1 MNQTTIQHVMTCS
14 GIGLHSGNQV
24 RVTLRPAPANMGI
37 VFEIHTADGIRRVSP
52 TPRAVL
58 TTELATTLGTNGASV
73 STVEHLLATILG
85 LGIDN
90 LIISVEGGEIPIMDG
105 SASAFVELFA
115 RAGIRTLSSSR
126 KVMRVNRTMEYRSGA
141 KSIVARPH
149 NGFRVSYT
157 IDFPHPAIGRQHIS
171 MDVTPATFGRVAN
184 ARTFGFYK
192 DVEYL
197 HSHGLARGGSL
208 SSVIVLDDKGVMNPE
223 GLRYRDEFV
232 RHKLLDFIGDMAM
245 LGTPI
250 QGDFDVRC
258 SGHQLNNEFL
268 RKLEGEHVLSLVD
281 TADEQH
287 RKRLV
292 PTYEGSFVLA

>member
-24 RVTLRPAPANMGI
+24 RVTLRPAPANTGI

-52 TPRAVL
+52 VPRAVL
-58 TTELATTLGTNGASV
+58 TTELATTLGANGASV

-90 LIISVEGGEIPIMDG
+90 LIVSVEGGEIPIMDG

-115 RAGIRTLSSSR
+115 RAGIRTLPASR
-126 KVMRVNRTMEYRSGA
+126 KVMRVNRVMEYHSGA

-149 NGFRVSYT
+149 AGFRVSYT
-157 IDFPHPAIGRQHIS
+157 IDFPYPAIGRQHIS
-171 MDVTPATFGRVAN
+171 MDVTPATFARVAN

-208 SSVIVLDDKGVMNPE
+208 ASVIVLDDKGVMNPE
-223 GLRYRDEFV
+223 GLRFKDEFV

-258 SGHQLNNEFL
+258 SGHQLNNAFL
-268 RKLEGEHVLSLVD
+268 RKLEDEQALTLID
-281 TADEQH
+281 TAEEQH

-292 PTYEGSFVLA
+292 PTYESSFALA

>member
-1 MNQTTIQHVMTCS
+1 MNQTTIQRVMTCS

-24 RVTLRPAPANMGI
+24 NVTLRPAPANTGI
-37 VFEIHTADGIRRVSP
+37 VFEIHTSDGIRRVSP
-52 TPRAVL
+52 TPGAVL
-58 TTELATTLGTNGASV
+58 TTELATTLGTSGASV

-115 RAGIRTLSSSR
+115 RAGIRTLPVSR
-126 KVMRVNRTMEYRSGA
+126 KVMRVNRPMEYRSGM
-141 KSIVARPH
+141 KSISARPH
-149 NGFRVSYT
+149 AGFRVSYT
-157 IDFPHPAIGRQHIS
+157 IDFPHPVIGRQHIS
-171 MDVTPATFGRVAN
+171 MDVTPATFARVAN
-184 ARTFGFYK
+184 ARTFGFYR

-208 SSVIVLDDKGVMNPE
+208 ASVIVLDDNGVMNPE

-250 QGDFDVRC
+250 QGDFEVRC
-258 SGHQLNNEFL
+258 SGHQINNEFL
-268 RKLEGEHVLSLVD
+268 RKLEDEQALSLVD
-281 TADEQH
+281 TAEERRH
-287 RKRLV
+287 GRIA
-292 PTYEGSFVLA
+292 PAYEGSLALA

>member
-24 RVTLRPAPANMGI
+24 RVTLRPAPANTGI

-52 TPRAVL
+52 VPRAVL
-58 TTELATTLGTNGASV
+58 TTELATTLGANGASV

-90 LIISVEGGEIPIMDG
+90 LIVSVEGGEIPIMDG

-115 RAGIRTLSSSR
+115 RAGIRPLHASR
-126 KVMRVNRTMEYRSGA
+126 KVMRVNRIMEYRSGA
-141 KSIVARPH
+141 KSIIARPH
-149 NGFRVSYT
+149 AGFRVSYT

-171 MDVTPATFGRVAN
+171 MDVTPATFARVAN

-208 SSVIVLDDKGVMNPE
+208 ASVIVLDDKGVMNPE

-250 QGDFDVRC
+250 QGDFEVCC
-258 SGHQLNNEFL
+258 SGHQLNNQFL
-268 RKLEGEHVLSLVD
+268 RKLEDEQALSLID
-281 TADEQH
+281 TAEESH

-292 PTYEGSFVLA
+292 PSYESSFALA